1 MHTPINDQ
9 TRSGVLKTHSRI
21 VSNSFHVNENEEVM
35 ANIDLSGY
43 NLGELK
49 GLQRDI
55 EQAIKARQQ
64 QDVQKAREEIMAIAK
79 NAGVSVEDLLAGA
92 SKKVSKASGKKVQA
106 QYQNPKDT
114 AQTWTGRGRQP
125 KWIAEG
131 LAKGKALDDFRMK

>member
-1 MHTPINDQ
+1 
-9 TRSGVLKTHSRI
+9 
-21 VSNSFHVNENEEVM
+21 M
-35 ANIDLSGY
+35 ANVDLSGY

-55 EQAIKARQQ
+55 EQAIKDRQQ

-79 NAGVSVEDLLAGA
+79 NAGVSVEELLAGSSKKA
-92 SKKVSKASGKKVQA
+92 NKASSKKVQP
-106 QYQNPKDT
+106 QYQNPKET

-131 LAKGKALDDFRMK
+131 LAKGKTLEDFRMK